1 MLNPQLNFLISAI
14 HRGCCM
20 STKDIL
26 SWMKRKNDEICYH
39 LQQIP
44 LQNLK
49 DWTDKNDKISHSTG
63 KFFSIQGIR
72 VSTNYGLVPQ
82 WDQPII
88 NQPEIGFLGFIV
100 QRKQNVLHFLLQA
113 KIEPGNLNVIQLSPT
128 LQATRSNYTRAVS
141 YTHLDVY
148 KRQD

>member
-26 SWMKRKNDEICYH
+26 SWMKKKNNEICYH

-44 LQNLK
+44 LKNLK

-72 VSTNYGLVPQ
+72 APFMHPSVITSCSLKGRRQLDN
-82 WDQPII
+82 I
-88 NQPEIGFLGFIV
+88 
-100 QRKQNVLHFLLQA
+100 
-113 KIEPGNLNVIQLSPT
+113 KI
-128 LQATRSNYTRAVS
+128 TRLYFC
-141 YTHLDVY
+141 L
-148 KRQD
+148 K